1 MHNGHPGDTTAA
13 AGIAT
18 RLVNMRNIAVILGL
32 ICGVLAAP
40 VFATP
45 IVYSGGHADIRA
57 NWNPAT
63 NPNLFTVV
71 LRADAGAIM
80 NGTPLSAAAD
90 YAGNAFVFQVPASAN
105 LGRIQNTT
113 AFWGGN
119 TSPPNNGY
127 NFSTSTYDYT
137 GAAVGDS
144 LWVLSSNQV
153 DTIHY
158 GTPWI
163 GFGAEPAGVTGWSS
177 QIFFRLTS
185 FAFDGSAYG
194 ATGGQFSA
202 STPSGSRRWDTADG
216 SFANDSYSVGPG
228 SHTHPRFYFTEPG
241 TYTVGITVTG
251 THTTHGAVSGT
262 EVFTFQVVPEPGAC
276 GLAMLGIGGAA
287 AGLLRRRIS
296 QKHLVSRDV
305 HGLEPVA

>member
-1 MHNGHPGDTTAA
+1 
-13 AGIAT
+13 
-18 RLVNMRNIAVILGL
+18 MRIIIVILAL
-32 ICGVLAAP
+32 IYGILAAP
-40 VFATP
+40 AFATP

-63 NPNLFTVV
+63 NPNLFTVA
-71 LRADAGAIM
+71 LHADAGAIM
-80 NGTPLSAAAD
+80 DGTPLSAATE
-90 YAGNAFVFQVPASAN
+90 YAGNAFVFRVPAAAN

-119 TSPPNNGY
+119 TSPPNSGY

-144 LWVLSSNQV
+144 LWVLSSNPA
-153 DTIHY
+153 DTNHY

-163 GFGAEPAGVTGWSS
+163 GLGAEPTGATGWSS

-194 ATGGQFSA
+194 SAGGQFSA
-202 STPSGSRRWDTADG
+202 STPSGSRRWDTVDG

-228 SHTHPRFYFTEPG
+228 SHAHPRFYFTEPG

-251 THTTHGAVSGT
+251 THTTFGSVSGT
-262 EVFTFQVVPEPGAC
+262 EVFTFQVVPEPGSC
-276 GLAMLGIGGAA
+276 SLAILGIGGAA

-296 QKHLVSRDV
+296 KKHRVSLDV
-305 HGLEPVA
+305 CGLKPIA

>member
-1 MHNGHPGDTTAA
+1 MAA
-13 AGIAT
+13 SDVAT
-18 RLVNMRNIAVILGL
+18 RPVTVRIIVVILGL
-32 ICGVLAAP
+32 ICGILAVPA
-40 VFATP
+40 FATP

-71 LRADAGAIM
+71 LHADAGAIM
-80 NGTPLSAAAD
+80 NGTPLSAPAD
-90 YAGNAFVFQVPASAN
+90 YAGSAFVFQVPAAAN

-113 AFWGGN
+113 AFWAGN

-137 GAAVGDS
+137 GTAVGDS
-144 LWVLSSNQV
+144 LWVLSSNQA

-163 GFGAEPAGVTGWSS
+163 GLGAEPTGATGWSS

-194 ATGGQFSA
+194 ATGGQLSA

-216 SFANDSYSVGPG
+216 SFANDSYAVGPG

-241 TYTVGITVTG
+241 TYTAGITVTG
-251 THTTHGAVSGT
+251 THTTFGAVSGT
-262 EVFTFQVVPEPGAC
+262 EVFTFQVVPEPGSC
-276 GLAMLGIGGAA
+276 SLAIAA
-287 AGLLRRRIS
+287 AAVAGVWRLRRRRLLS
-296 QKHLVSRDV
+296 
-305 HGLEPVA
+305 